1 MGKLIFEF
9 AVPFFILLYLV
20 IDVLIPSFYTKWGY
34 FWFWK
39 SFKSK
44 PKPSFEQEKK
54 DAEKAYKDA
63 KTKMEHLKDSA
74 NEETEEA
81 KERLAQAEKIYNSA
95 KEKLEKLN
103 KK

>member
-1 MGKLIFEF
+1 MGKIIFEF
-9 AVPFFILLYLV
+9 AVPFLILIYLIV
-20 IDVLIPSFYTKWGY
+20 DVLIPSFTGAKY

-44 PKPSFEQEKK
+44 PKQTFEQEVK
-54 DAEKAYKDA
+54 DAEKAYKEA
-63 KTKMEHLKDSA
+63 KTKMEDLKDSA